1 VLYVRGRGIDRMTFI
16 IYNRWGQKMFETS
29 DPKVGWDGTF
39 RGKQLPPDVYGFYLL
54 ANCIDGSIY
63 RKQGNVTLIR

>member
-1 VLYVRGRGIDRMTFI
+1 
-16 IYNRWGQKMFETS
+16 MFETS
-29 DPKVGWDGTF
+29 DPTVGWDGTF